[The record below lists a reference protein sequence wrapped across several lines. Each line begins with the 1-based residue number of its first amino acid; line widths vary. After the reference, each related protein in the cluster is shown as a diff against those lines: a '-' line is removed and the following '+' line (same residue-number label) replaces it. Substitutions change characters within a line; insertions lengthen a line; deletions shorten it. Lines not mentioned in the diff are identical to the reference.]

1 MSFPRFYFISNDDL
15 LQILGSSD
23 PMTIQPF
30 LLRLFDGCKRLI
42 FGNNNKVIT
51 GMESDEGEMYDFETP
66 QKPEGKIE
74 EWMNKIDEEMKA
86 TLLLMTKK
94 SVFHYARSD
103 RIDWIKDQI
112 GMVALL
118 GTQIW
123 WTFAVEDVF

>member
-1 MSFPRFYFISNDDL
+1 
-15 LQILGSSD
+15 
-23 PMTIQPF
+23 
-30 LLRLFDGCKRLI
+30 
-42 FGNNNKVIT
+42 
-51 GMESDEGEMYDFETP
+51 
-66 QKPEGKIE
+66 
-74 EWMNKIDEEMKA
+74 MNKIDEEMKA

-103 RIDWIKDQI
+103 RIEWIKDQI